1 MSYGVLYKLLLER
14 VPPECAHTLASVTM
28 RAVAAVPGARP
39 TIRRLAFPSSP
50 ALQVH
55 ALGQTFPSPLGV
67 AAGVDKQASWFEALG
82 AIGFGFVEV
91 GTVTALPQLGEPK
104 PRVVRLPEQRALL
117 NRMGFPNPG
126 AKVFARRLRK
136 HTGKTIV
143 GVNVGKSKVAPLDQ
157 AAADYRATVRQI
169 APFAD
174 YVVLNISSPNTP
186 GLRQMQE
193 VELLRPLLIEV
204 QRELDAA
211 KRRVPLLI
219 KLSPDLRDHELD
231 AIADLAL
238 ERELDGIVAVNTTVD
253 RAGIVASASRANAF
267 DGGGVSGPPLKAR
280 ALEVLERLYARLDDE
295 LVLVSVGGIENPDDA
310 WDRIVAGATLIQ
322 ANTGFVYGGP
332 GWPARVNR
340 ALHQRVHEAGAT
352 SIQEVVG
359 AAARARR
366 GGSGPG
372 SGSSPGPGSGSSP
385 GYRNSDRAMS

>member
-1 MSYGVLYKLLLER
+1 MSYHVLYKLLLER
-14 VPPECAHTLASVTM
+14 VPPEGAHTLASVTM
-28 RAVAAVPGARP
+28 RAVAAFPGARS
-39 TIRRLAFPSSP
+39 TMRRLAFPPGP

-91 GTVTALPQLGEPK
+91 GTVTALPQQGEPK
-104 PRVVRLPEQRALL
+104 PRVVRLPEERALL

-136 HTGKTIV
+136 RTDRTIV
-143 GVNVGKSKVAPLDQ
+143 GVNVGKSKVVPLNQ
-157 AAADYRATVRQI
+157 AGADYRATVRQI

-174 YVVLNISSPNTP
+174 YIVLNISSPNTP
-186 GLRQMQE
+186 GLRQMQA

-204 QRELDAA
+204 QRELGAA
-211 KRRVPLLI
+211 KRRVPLLV

-253 RAGIVASASRANAF
+253 RAGITASASRANAL
-267 DGGGVSGPPLKAR
+267 DGGGVSGPPLKVR
-280 ALEVLERLYARLDDE
+280 ALEILERLYARVDDE

-310 WDRIVAGATLIQ
+310 WDRIIAGATLIQ

-332 GWPARVNR
+332 AWPARVNR
-340 ALHQRVHEAGAT
+340 ALQQRIREAGAT
-352 SIQEVVG
+352 SIQELVG
-359 AAARARR
+359 ADARARR

-372 SGSSPGPGSGSSP
+372 SGHRSSGRSRIRSQLPS
-385 GYRNSDRAMS
+385 A